1 MCGAIPR
8 QPDTIRHRGRDMP
21 KRDTPTV
28 AVIFPEIVTR
38 RRAAKMLAVSTSLL
52 KTWNR
57 KKIGP
62 PCIKRGAKQTG
73 RAVYRL
79 DLLQAWVEAGC
90 PMEPWGE
97 APSTNT
103 KPAPVAALQITP
115 RVKTGKPPENKRPPI
130 DANRSRVK
138 EPKPPR
144 EGGIDGGAAYPRPP
158 GRQRQRRRVGGAGGK
173 SAERPRI
180 TNGKAGLADPLQRPS
195 TVAQKSPRGR
205 GVTAAARP

>member
-1 MCGAIPR
+1 MCGATPR

-62 PCIKRGAKQTG
+62 PCIKRGANKETG

-79 DLLQAWVEAGC
+79 DLLQAWIEAGC
-90 PMEPWGE
+90 PMEPWGD
-97 APSTNT
+97 APPTNT
-103 KPAPVAALQITP
+103 KPAPVAARQITP
-115 RVKTGKPPENKRPPI
+115 RVKAGKPPAKKRPPI

-144 EGGIDGGAAYPRPP
+144 EGGNDGTAYPRPP
-158 GRQRQRRRVGGAGGK
+158 GRQRQRSRAGGVGGK
-173 SAERPRI
+173 TAERAQIPNTKTRVEAPLLRPPKVEARPPR
-180 TNGKAGLADPLQRPS
+180 ARGL
-195 TVAQKSPRGR
+195 
-205 GVTAAARP
+205 TAAGHR

>member
-21 KRDTPTV
+21 KQDTPTV

-52 KTWNR
+52 KKWNR

-62 PCIKRGAKQTG
+62 PCIKRGANKETS

-79 DLLQAWVEAGC
+79 DLLQKWVEAGC

-97 APSTNT
+97 SLPTNT

-115 RVKTGKPPENKRPPI
+115 RVKTGKPPAMKRPPTG
-130 DANRSRVK
+130 ANRSRVK

-158 GRQRQRRRVGGAGGK
+158 GRQRQRRRVGGAGEK
-173 SAERPRI
+173 SAERPRTAKQGWKI
-180 TNGKAGLADPLQRPS
+180 HSSALRRWRRSRRVGAG
-195 TVAQKSPRGR
+195 
-205 GVTAAARP
+205 

>member
-1 MCGAIPR
+1 MCGATPR

-144 EGGIDGGAAYPRPP
+144 EGGIDGPAYPRPP
-158 GRQRQRRRVGGAGGK
+158 GRQRQRSRAGGVGEK
-173 SAERPRI
+173 TAERARI
-180 TNGKAGLADPLQRPS
+180 PNTKTRVEAPLQRPPK
-195 TVAQKSPRGR
+195 VEARPPRAR
-205 GVTAAARP
+205 GLTAAGHR